1 MNRSVADELRETPD
15 PHGAYPRLGAE
26 QIELFAG
33 VPGAARRR
41 TDAGE
46 VLYREGDRDVDF
58 FVVLDGA
65 IAAVEGLGSPG
76 ERTVG
81 VHGAGRFLGELSVVT
96 GETAFLSA
104 VVRVPAEVLRVPV
117 EQVRELVT
125 QDVAIG
131 DLILRAFLLR
141 RSLLVGLGAGLRI
154 VGSRYSPDTRRL
166 RQFAARNRLPHSWI
180 DLERDAAAERLLR
193 EMGIGPEETPVVI
206 WHGERVL
213 RNPSNEEL
221 AEAIGLRAPVVPG
234 ELCDLAVVGAGP
246 AGLAAAVYGASE
258 GLDTITLDCV
268 ATGGQASTS
277 SRIENYLG
285 FPAGVTGAELAERAT
300 LQARKFGARITVP
313 ARAVALEE
321 RDGHHVLTLAD
332 GEELHARAVVVA
344 SGVHYRK
351 LPLERL
357 EEFEGTSVHYAAT
370 EVEAQLCGG
379 DPVAVVGGGNSAG
392 QAALFLSRR
401 AERVHL
407 LVREPSLGQGM
418 SRYLVDRLQRTGNVE
433 LRTNTEVRGLFG
445 DAWLEELELVDDRT
459 GAHDRIPARA
469 LFVFIGAEPRTQWL
483 GRTLALDEKGFVVTG
498 AATGAD
504 LTLETSLPGV
514 FAVGDVRSGAI
525 RRVATAVGEGSMA
538 VWLVHEH
545 LARDEVVDRL
555 VQAPERPAPV
565 GVTS

>member
-1 MNRSVADELRETPD
+1 MNRSIADELRETPD
-15 PHGAYPRLGAE
+15 PHGAYPRLSAE
-26 QIELFAG
+26 QIELFARA
-33 VPGAARRR
+33 PGAARRR
-41 TDAGE
+41 ADAGE

-58 FVVLDGA
+58 FVVLDGT
-65 IAAVEGLGSPG
+65 IAAVEGLGSRD

-81 VHGAGRFLGELSVVT
+81 VHGAGRFLGELSLVT
-96 GETAFLSA
+96 GEAAFLSA
-104 VVRVPAEVLRVPV
+104 VVRVPGEVLRVPV

-193 EMGIGPEETPVVI
+193 ELGIGPEETPVVI

-258 GLDTITLDCV
+258 GLDTIALDSV

-300 LQARKFGARITVP
+300 LQARKFGARVTVP
-313 ARAVALEE
+313 ARAVALEQ

-351 LPLERL
+351 LPLQRL

-401 AERVHL
+401 AERVHM
-407 LVREPSLGQGM
+407 LVREPSLAQGM
-418 SRYLVDRLQRTGNVE
+418 SRYLVDRLQRTANVE
-433 LRTNTEVRGLFG
+433 LHTNAEVRGLLG
-445 DAWLEELELVDDRT
+445 DAWLEELELEDNRT

-483 GRTLALDEKGFVVTG
+483 GRALALDEKGFVVTG
-498 AATGAD
+498 AATGAQ
-504 LTLETSLPGV
+504 LMLETSLPGI

-538 VWLVHEH
+538 VRLVHEH
-545 LARDEVVDRL
+545 LARDEVADRL
-555 VQAPERPAPV
+555 VQAPERRR
-565 GVTS
+565 

>member
-15 PHGAYPRLGAE
+15 PYGAFPRLSAE
-26 QIELFAG
+26 QVELFAG
-33 VPGAARRR
+33 APGAARRR
-41 TDAGE
+41 TRAGE
-46 VLYREGDRDVDF
+46 VLYREGDRDGDF
-58 FVVLDGA
+58 FVVLDGT
-65 IAAVEGLGSPG
+65 IAAVEGLGSRG

-81 VHGAGRFLGELSVVT
+81 VHGAGRFLGELSLVT
-96 GETAFLSA
+96 GEAAFLSA
-104 VVRVPAEVLRVPV
+104 VVRVPGEVLSVPV

-125 QDVAIG
+125 HDVAIG

-141 RSLLVGLGAGLRI
+141 RSLLVGLGAGFRI
-154 VGSRYSPDTRRL
+154 IGSRYSPDTRRL
-166 RQFAARNRLPHSWI
+166 REFAARNRLPHSWI

-193 EMGIGPEETPVVI
+193 ELRIGPEETPVVI
-206 WHGERVL
+206 WHGASVL

-234 ELCDLAVVGAGP
+234 ALCDLAVVGAGP

-258 GLDTITLDCV
+258 GLDTITLDCI

-321 RDGHHVLTLAD
+321 RDGHHVLVLAD

-351 LPLERL
+351 LPLQRL

-407 LVREPSLGQGM
+407 LVREPSLAQGM
-418 SRYLVDRLQRTGNVE
+418 SRYLVDRLQRTGKVE
-433 LRTNTEVRGLFG
+433 LHTSTEVTGLLG
-445 DAWLEELELVDDRT
+445 AAWLEELEIEDNRT
-459 GAHDRIPARA
+459 GARDRIPARA

-483 GRTLALDEKGFVVTG
+483 GRALALDEKGFVVTG
-498 AATGAD
+498 AAAGAD
-504 LTLETSLPGV
+504 LMLETSMPGV

-538 VWLVHEH
+538 VRLVHEH
-545 LARDEVVDRL
+545 LARDEVADRL
-555 VQAPERPAPV
+555 VQARSGRRMLA
-565 GVTS
+565 